1 MDLTYRTTGDW
12 GAGKGSELTSAEID
26 QNFYRLNQ
34 GMPGFETRRFKTA
47 LNTWSDAL
55 RDALDAAADEGGGTV
70 YLSSSFTLD
79 GSPIEP
85 PDFVNIVGIHRG
97 ITVTVGVANVDVF
110 DLDGVEGV
118 WLVGFRIVGSG
129 IASGVERGVYVH
141 GGSTRCVCNT
151 LHISNT
157 RYGTQIESDGNV
169 VDNCV
174 YEDIVGVDGVTGGYA
189 ILVDGAK
196 RVTIRKCEFY
206 RVIRHAIYLS
216 AGASF
221 IDVLGGYAKDCTND
235 VIVIYSKTSLSQPTC
250 EGIKIEDFNIENVID
265 PASPDAGQIRRNG
278 VTISGKVRNV
288 VLCRVFVENPKNY
301 GFMVVGDSEGIPAN
315 VRLIDCAVTGGS
327 AGPSQAAIYCEGTDG
342 TTTALLGLE
351 IIRPM
356 ITFGASYGIEILN
369 SLNAVIE
376 GGRIAGTTDWSLR
389 IGSGATGTR
398 IKGTL
403 RDAGISV
410 ADSVGTIDEKRRT
423 SGATGTL
430 ASGTTITHGLGS
442 TPASV
447 QVTPSLARTVA
458 FVTNRTD
465 TTFDI
470 TFNLD
475 DGTAATNQ
483 PFMWEAIAEY
493 GG

>member
-12 GAGKGSELTSAEID
+12 GTGKGSELTSAEID

-55 RDALDAAADEGGGTV
+55 RDALDAAADEGVGTV

-79 GSPIEP
+79 GASIVP

-97 ITVTVGVANVDVF
+97 ITVTIGTANVDAF

-118 WLVGFRIVGSG
+118 WLSGFRIVGSG
-129 IASGVERGVYVH
+129 VTTGVERAVYIH
-141 GGSTRCVCNT
+141 GGSTWCVCHT

-157 RYGTQIESDGNV
+157 RYGTQIESDGNA
-169 VDNCV
+169 VDGCT

-189 ILVDGAK
+189 ILADGAK
-196 RVTIRKCEFY
+196 RVLVQRCEFY
-206 RVIRHAIYLS
+206 RVIRHCVYIS

-221 IDVLGGYAKDCTND
+221 VLVRDCYAKDCTND
-235 VIVIYSKTSLSQPTC
+235 VVVVYSKTSLSQPTC
-250 EGIKIEDFNIENVID
+250 EGIRVEDFVIENVID

-278 VTISGKVRNV
+278 ITISGNVRRIDLVRILVRNA
-288 VLCRVFVENPKNY
+288 KNY
-301 GFMVVGDSEGIPAN
+301 SFMVVGDTEGIPAD
-315 VRLIDCAVTGGS
+315 VHLTDCSSYAGTD
-327 AGPSQAAIYCEGTDG
+327 GPSQACIYCEGTDG
-342 TTTALLGLE
+342 TTNALVGLE
-351 IIRPM
+351 IIRP
-356 ITFGASYGIEILN
+356 IVVFGESYGIEIQN
-369 SLNAVIE
+369 ASNAVIE
-376 GGRIAGTTDWSLR
+376 GGRIAGTSDWSLK
-389 IGSGATGTR
+389 IGAGAVGTR

-403 RDAGISV
+403 RDAGIST

-423 SGATGTL
+423 SGATGTI
-430 ASGTTITHGLGS
+430 ASGATITHGLGS

-458 FVTNRTD
+458 FVTNRTS

-475 DGTAATNQ
+475 DGTAATDQ